1 MSLKQLHFVTRRS
14 IAETQRLS
22 FSANSERAHIAQMVF
37 DETLKRV
44 YNELLIVDVNRSRI
58 DNGRRRSDSDVEE
71 ASPRPTLNTQPSTVR
86 HTEGGERALTMLD
99 ESAMY

>member
-1 MSLKQLHFVTRRS
+1 
-14 IAETQRLS
+14 
-22 FSANSERAHIAQMVF
+22 MVF

-44 YNELLIVDVNRSRI
+44 YNELLIVDVDRSRI

-99 ESAMY
+99 EPAMYSVLMLLHLHTYFTW